1 MTETTEPMMDPEN
14 MAEHIGSFVE
24 QLDRSTSE
32 PLDISY
38 ECRRVVICGMG
49 GSAISGDILADFSYG
64 SADVPISVVRGVQ
77 MPSWAGEGTLAL
89 VTSYSGNTKETLELY
104 AQAREAGCHVI
115 GISSGGALEEACD
128 EDGFM
133 HARLPSGVQPRSAI
147 GHILGCQAN
156 ILESLG
162 VSPCRSAVREALP
175 ALREFR
181 DSMSSDGDENPARL
195 LALRLKDR
203 IPVIYSYPH
212 MTSSAL
218 RWKNQFNENSKMIA
232 FHGTIPEF
240 NHNEI
245 EGWMQGGN
253 DKPCLPVFLYDTDA
267 PDMLRHMMNASLE
280 ILREKGLEVEV
291 VEIGGKDALEKNLKS
306 IMYGDYTS
314 LYLAYLNLVDPSPV
328 KSISSLKDR
337 IKAALARHAEEK
349 AARRAAKEEE
359 RKAAVEDTAPKP
371 AKKEAAAPR
380 KKKGKKQS
388 E

>member
-1 MTETTEPMMDPEN
+1 MDQEN
-14 MAEHIGSFVE
+14 MAEQIGSFVE
-24 QLDRSTSE
+24 QLDLSTSA
-32 PLDISY
+32 PLELSF

-49 GSAISGDILADFSYG
+49 GSAISGDILADFSYA
-64 SADVPISVVRGVQ
+64 SSELPVSVVRGVQ
-77 MPSWAGEGTLAL
+77 MPSWAGDDSL
-89 VTSYSGNTKETLELY
+89 VLITSYSGDTKETLELY
-104 AQAREAGCHVI
+104 AQAREAGCSII
-115 GISSGGALEEACD
+115 GISSGGALEEACN
-128 EDGFM
+128 EDGLM
-133 HARLPSGVQPRSAI
+133 HVKLPVGIPPRSAL
-147 GHILGCQAN
+147 GHLLGCQGN

-162 VSPCRSAVREALP
+162 VSPCRSAIREALP
-175 ALREFR
+175 ALREAR
-181 DSMSSDGDENPARL
+181 DSMSSDGDDNPARI

-203 IPVIYSYPH
+203 IPVVYSYPY

-253 DKPCLPVFLYDTDA
+253 DKPCIPVFLYDTD
-267 PDMLRHMMNASLE
+267 PPEMLRHMMNASLE
-280 ILREKGLEVEV
+280 TMREKGLDVEV
-291 VEIGGKDALEKNLKS
+291 VEISGGDILEKNLKS

-314 LYLAYLNLVDPSPV
+314 LYLAYLNSVDPSPV

-349 AARRAAKEEE
+349 AARKAAKEEE
-359 RKAAVEDTAPKP
+359 RKATEETP
-371 AKKEAAAPR
+371 APR
-380 KKKGKKQS
+380 KKKDKKQS